1 MMIAKIYGQFYEL
14 LWQEPS
20 GLKSDLFLRENTKYG
35 KKIPEEKIP
44 LKKLNISLIPK
55 YSLT

>member
-1 MMIAKIYGQFYEL
+1 MIAKIYGQIYEL